1 MEWSII
7 IDGLF
12 TALEPMNMVWLIFGA
27 LLGTIVGILPGLGP
41 ATGVAVLIPLTFGM
55 NPVSALILMS
65 SIYYGALF
73 GGSRSSIL
81 INTPGDGSS
90 IAATFDGY
98 PMTLKGQAG
107 QAMSIAA
114 MASLFGG
121 IMAIFGFIF
130 LAIPLAQFAL
140 NFGPA
145 EYFMLFLFT
154 LSAVVA
160 LSTGKMIK
168 GFVAMFAGLAI
179 STVGIDLQSGVHRFT
194 FGVPHFTDGINFIVI
209 IIGIYALGEV
219 LYNMFPKKKGQ
230 QPKNNQAIGSKWF
243 TKEQWKRSLGPILRS
258 GPLGFFLGVLP
269 GSGGTISSLLAYS
282 TEKQLSKRK
291 DEFGKGAVEGLVAPE
306 SANSSAAVGSLIPML
321 TMGIPGSGT
330 TAVMLGALVMIGITP
345 GPLLFENSPDLV
357 WTLINSMFIGN
368 LILVIINILMVGM
381 LIKVLRTP
389 ANVLYPIVLVLSFI
403 GAYTL
408 GYSTI
413 DFYLLI
419 VAGLLGLLMRV
430 LDYPVAPMILA
441 LIVGG
446 EMEQNMR
453 RASIIYESPQA
464 IFFASPIAT
473 TLFFLTLLSLSYP
486 LILKLFKWRKGT
498 GRGASM

>member
-1 MEWSII
+1 
-7 IDGLF
+7 
-12 TALEPMNMVWLIFGA
+12 
-27 LLGTIVGILPGLGP
+27 
-41 ATGVAVLIPLTFGM
+41 
-55 NPVSALILMS
+55 
-65 SIYYGALF
+65 
-73 GGSRSSIL
+73 
-81 INTPGDGSS
+81 
-90 IAATFDGY
+90 
-98 PMTLKGQAG
+98 
-107 QAMSIAA
+107 
-114 MASLFGG
+114 
-121 IMAIFGFIF
+121 
-130 LAIPLAQFAL
+130 
-140 NFGPA
+140 
-145 EYFMLFLFT
+145 
-154 LSAVVA
+154 
-160 LSTGKMIK
+160 
-168 GFVAMFAGLAI
+168 
-179 STVGIDLQSGVHRFT
+179 
-194 FGVPHFTDGINFIVI
+194 
-209 IIGIYALGEV
+209 
-219 LYNMFPKKKGQ
+219 
-230 QPKNNQAIGSKWF
+230 
-243 TKEQWKRSLGPILRS
+243 
-258 GPLGFFLGVLP
+258 
-269 GSGGTISSLLAYS
+269 
-282 TEKQLSKRK
+282 
-291 DEFGKGAVEGLVAPE
+291 
-306 SANSSAAVGSLIPML
+306 ML

-419 VAGLLGLLMRV
+419 IAGLIGLLMRV
-430 LDYPVAPMILA
+430 LDYPVAPLILA

-498 GRGASM
+498 GTGASM